1 VLSIGSP
8 SPLFFPLSF
17 SSSAAAVV
25 RCDATG
31 RRRRIAQFFFNRTVL
46 ASCCPVSGK
55 PPAAADRFV
64 SFSGEWR
71 PVLRAPGQRLVPSAD
86 PDGASVP

>member
-31 RRRRIAQFFFNRTVL
+31 RRRRIAQFFLTEL
-46 ASCCPVSGK
+46 Y
-55 PPAAADRFV
+55 
-64 SFSGEWR
+64 
-71 PVLRAPGQRLVPSAD
+71 
-86 PDGASVP
+86 